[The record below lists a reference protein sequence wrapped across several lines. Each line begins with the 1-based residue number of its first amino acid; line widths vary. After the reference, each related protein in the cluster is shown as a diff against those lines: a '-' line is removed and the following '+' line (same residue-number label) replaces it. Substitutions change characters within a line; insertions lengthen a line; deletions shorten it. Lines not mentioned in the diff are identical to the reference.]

1 MASADTSSRL
11 TLLFAASHSL
21 ALSSPSV
28 AAHLMSQ
35 FLQHA
40 EEKDV
45 LLHESVKR
53 KVCGGCGSLFLP
65 GWNASVQTKDE
76 KKKKRRRVV
85 EGDEGKQRKMSKKR
99 RREMKKKE
107 VEGKRTKDELI
118 RSKMVY
124 SCRNCT
130 RQATFE
136 MECPAPTF
144 ASPLPLPPPVTA
156 SRSKLAPGT
165 TKAAAKPSPSS
176 AAVSLP
182 SSARSSPAPTSNT
195 PSPAGTPKKRKKGA
209 KTGLQAMLAKSKQDQ
224 RKDAGGP
231 GIMDFMSLM

>member
-21 ALSSPSV
+21 SLSSPSV

-35 FLQHA
+35 FLTHA

-65 GWNASVQTKDE
+65 GWNVSLQTKDE
-76 KKKKRRRVV
+76 KKKRKREL
-85 EGDEGKQRKMSKKR
+85 EGDEGNERKMSKKR
-99 RREMKKKE
+99 RRKMKRKE
-107 VEGKRTKDELI
+107 VEEKRKKDEPI
-118 RSKMVY
+118 RSKMVH

-136 MECPAPTF
+136 IECPAPTF
-144 ASPLPLPPPVTA
+144 DSPLSLPPPVTA
-156 SRSKLAPGT
+156 SKSKLATDT
-165 TKAAAKPSPSS
+165 TKAAAKPSLSS
-176 AAVSLP
+176 AIVSLP
-182 SSARSSPAPTSNT
+182 SSTRSSPAPTSNT
-195 PSPAGTPKKRKKGA
+195 PSPAGTSKKRKKGA

-224 RKDAGGP
+224 KKDGGGP